1 MNHKTTAQ
9 AAFDAIE
16 SELRSISKWMYEN
29 PELGYQEF
37 ESSRRLS
44 RFLEA
49 NGFVVEYPAYGLET
63 AFEANVGTT
72 GPRIVICCEYD
83 ALPEVGHACGH
94 NVIATA
100 ALGAGV
106 ALAGLVEALGVR
118 VTVLGTP
125 AEETGGGKLDL
136 IDAGAFEDSVASMMV
151 HPGPVDVR
159 DPAFQAIVHLSVEY
173 FGKESHAA
181 YAPQLGRNALDAA
194 VQAYMNVSTLRQA
207 MYAGFPP
214 RTSRMCSRSTLR
226 RSWPSNSVR
235 RRRSRRE
242 ASE

>member
-1 MNHKTTAQ
+1 MRTQRHRHGCAGGP
-9 AAFDAIE
+9 A
-16 SELRSISKWMYEN
+16 SHSRV
-29 PELGYQEF
+29 
-37 ESSRRLS
+37 SS
-44 RFLEA
+44 
-49 NGFVVEYPAYGLET
+49 
-63 AFEANVGTT
+63 
-72 GPRIVICCEYD
+72 
-83 ALPEVGHACGH
+83 
-94 NVIATA
+94 
-100 ALGAGV
+100 
-106 ALAGLVEALGVR
+106 EALGVR

-151 HPGPVDVR
+151 HPGPVDVL